1 MAKTATT
8 AGVLAARGLKAAG
21 AVSPDSG
28 SRLSRKLAGLADRDL
43 KVFGRK
49 AYGTRMV
56 KNINNLDPMQK
67 R

>member
-43 KVFGRK
+43 KGVWK
-49 AYGTRMV
+49 EAYGTRMV
-56 KNINNLDPMQK
+56 KNINDLDPLQK